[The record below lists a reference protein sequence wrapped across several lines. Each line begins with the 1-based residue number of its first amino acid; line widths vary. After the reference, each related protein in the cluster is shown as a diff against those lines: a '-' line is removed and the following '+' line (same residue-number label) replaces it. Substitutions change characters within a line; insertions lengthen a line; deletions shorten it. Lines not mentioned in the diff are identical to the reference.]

1 MVKKQKTI
9 RDFTIYMHTR
19 RVIAVLLSSIAISFL
34 VGTLLIVL
42 SIAQPTDLNYW
53 ILILVVMGSYI
64 ITSSISTKI
73 IAGPVNTIIDAITSI
88 SNETNTKQPPNP
100 NTPKFQSTGLSRI
113 LNILYSLSAEKGEN
127 PDNAVLDSK
136 EANLLHLAL
145 NEINTGIIIL
155 DKNYKIAFYNN
166 SAPVNLDTSSRPRLN
181 LLFEHGIGIKEWLGD
196 TNKGAIRRKTVFHRV
211 SNKIAGENGRK
222 MYDCYVNFHKG
233 SDAQIIIITVERTED
248 YLPVEEELDFIA
260 FAAHELR
267 GPITIIRGYLE
278 VLNDE
283 LSDRTSDEEKVLFER
298 LTVSANRLSGYINNI
313 LNTSRYD
320 RRHLQLR
327 LKEDSIRS
335 IYSTIADDMR
345 MRASSQNR
353 LLNVNLPSDLPT
365 VAADHSSISE
375 VMSNLIDNAIKYSN
389 PGGTIDISA
398 KKEGDYVAVSVTD
411 RGIGMPESVI
421 KNLFRK
427 FYRSHRSRETVAGT
441 GMGLYI
447 AKAIVDSHGGTI
459 SVKSI
464 DGEGSTFTFTIPTY
478 ESIKNRLLSTDGTN
492 VDIINEKNNNSDAFI
507 NNHAMFR
514 G

>member
-1 MVKKQKTI
+1 M
-9 RDFTIYMHTR
+9 
-19 RVIAVLLSSIAISFL
+19 
-34 VGTLLIVL
+34 
-42 SIAQPTDLNYW
+42 
-53 ILILVVMGSYI
+53 
-64 ITSSISTKI
+64 
-73 IAGPVNTIIDAITSI
+73 
-88 SNETNTKQPPNP
+88 
-100 NTPKFQSTGLSRI
+100 
-113 LNILYSLSAEKGEN
+113 
-127 PDNAVLDSK
+127 
-136 EANLLHLAL
+136 
-145 NEINTGIIIL
+145 
-155 DKNYKIAFYNN
+155 
-166 SAPVNLDTSSRPRLN
+166 
-181 LLFEHGIGIKEWLGD
+181 
-196 TNKGAIRRKTVFHRV
+196 
-211 SNKIAGENGRK
+211 
-222 MYDCYVNFHKG
+222 
-233 SDAQIIIITVERTED
+233 
-248 YLPVEEELDFIA
+248 
-260 FAAHELR
+260 
-267 GPITIIRGYLE
+267 
-278 VLNDE
+278 
-283 LSDRTSDEEKVLFER
+283 VLFER

-353 LLNVNLPSDLPT
+353 LLNVNLPGDLPT